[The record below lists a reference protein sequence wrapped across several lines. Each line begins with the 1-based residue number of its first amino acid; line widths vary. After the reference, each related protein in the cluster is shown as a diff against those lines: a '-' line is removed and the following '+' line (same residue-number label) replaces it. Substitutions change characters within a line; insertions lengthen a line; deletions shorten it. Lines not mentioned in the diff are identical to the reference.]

1 MEGTTKIKDLTP
13 DSKRVNVLAKVVS
26 IGETKDI
33 QTRFGE
39 TKKLTEA
46 VLGDD
51 SGLVTMTLW
60 GDQIGIIAPS
70 DTVVIDNG
78 YTSLV
83 RGHLRLNIGK
93 YGNIKKAEETV
104 ENINSENDMSAQEHE
119 QTFRHNN
126 KRFQGNYNSGSS
138 SGNNNS
144 RGKRD
149 FRPRRQF

>member
-26 IGETKDI
+26 IGETRDI

-39 TKKLTEA
+39 TKKLTES

-51 SGLVTMTLW
+51 TGLVTMTLW

-78 YTSLV
+78 YISLV

-93 YGNIKKAEETV
+93 YGNIKKSEETI
-104 ENINSENDMSAQEHE
+104 ETINNENDMSAQEHE
-119 QTFRHNN
+119 QTFRQDN
-126 KRFQGNYNSGSS
+126 KRFHSSYGSGRSGS
-138 SGNNNS
+138 NDN
-144 RGKRD
+144 RGRREYK
-149 FRPRRQF
+149 PRNY

>member
-51 SGLVTMTLW
+51 TGLVTMTLW

-104 ENINSENDMSAQEHE
+104 ENINNENDMSAQEHE

-138 SGNNNS
+138 GNNNS
-144 RGKRD
+144 RGKRE